1 MRRVLVCSAIPEEQ
15 EMLGWYVARDVQ
27 LVPLICGIGNVAAAV
42 SLAEY
47 LLSQTPD
54 EILFV
59 GSAGAY
65 HSQSQESA
73 GFRAVASN
81 VFFQRDVS
89 SIKGESSKPPLMPLV
104 IETRRGPIAAG
115 IAVRSGCEDG
125 SVNCVDSVTLI
136 PPGSEF
142 EGLDFENM
150 ECFGLAWVAHKKN
163 ISFTAI
169 LAITNDVGPLGS
181 DQWRANYRAYS
192 RELQKRILNGL
203 TSPDL

>member
-1 MRRVLVCSAIPEEQ
+1 
-15 EMLGWYVARDVQ
+15 
-27 LVPLICGIGNVAAAV
+27 
-42 SLAEY
+42 
-47 LLSQTPD
+47 
-54 EILFV
+54 
-59 GSAGAY
+59 
-65 HSQSQESA
+65 
-73 GFRAVASN
+73 
-81 VFFQRDVS
+81 
-89 SIKGESSKPPLMPLV
+89 
-104 IETRRGPIAAG
+104 
-115 IAVRSGCEDG
+115 
-125 SVNCVDSVTLI
+125 VDSVTLI